1 MPSFPTEREMC
12 SWIEDVVARGVR
24 RPGYEADR
32 WTEEW
37 IHAAFVDLGL
47 DHVRYE
53 PVECTYWRDTN
64 ARLDLHARDDA
75 ATVTCSAVPLSEP
88 TTVEA
93 PLARLERGTPEL
105 VRDRIAVY
113 DVTMMTFPER
123 FPVSARPTDSAE
135 PGSPAAG
142 GWAYDPN
149 DTFEGRLHVLPFA
162 PEIHD
167 TMQPA
172 IDAGAVGFVG
182 VLQGYPGDCRYYVP
196 YDGRARPIPGVYIA
210 EADADRVYEAAAN
223 NALASITVDATRD
236 RTTTRNVVGELPGVD
251 DEWVV
256 VGTHHDAPWASA
268 VEDGTGLALVRAQ
281 AQAWASVAANERPH
295 RLVFVATAAHMADG
309 AGTRAFIA
317 QHRDALDDI
326 VLEVHLEHAALDAT
340 GAGPPVDGMPVTPR
354 WWFTSEIPPLEQI
367 VWDAIRTH
375 DLDRSLL
382 MTPTALG
389 PRPTTDGGF
398 FHEVGV
404 PLVNHLAAPWYLFDP
419 ADTIDKVD
427 RRTLVALT
435 RATFDIVAATA
446 GTSASKMRAAHR

>member
-1 MPSFPTEREMC
+1 MPGFPSEREMC
-12 SWIEDVVARGVR
+12 TWIADVVARGVR

-32 WTEEW
+32 WAEGW
-37 IHAAFVDLGL
+37 IHAAFRDLGL
-47 DHVRYE
+47 DNVRYE
-53 PVECTYWRDTN
+53 PLDCTYWNDTSAHLALDVAGN
-64 ARLDLHARDDA
+64 ADA
-75 ATVTCSAVPLSEP
+75 VTCSAVPLCEP
-88 TTVEA
+88 ATVTA
-93 PLARLERGTPEL
+93 PLARLQRDEPER
-105 VRDRIAVY
+105 VRGRIAVH
-113 DVTMMTFPER
+113 DVKMMTFPER
-123 FPVSARPTDSAE
+123 FPVSARPTDGAA
-135 PGSPAAG
+135 PRSPAAS

-149 DTFEGRLHVLPFA
+149 DTFEGRTHVLPFA

-172 IDAGAVGFVG
+172 IEAGAVGFVG
-182 VLQGYPGDCRYYVP
+182 VLRGYPGDCRYYVP
-196 YDGRARPIPGVYIA
+196 YDGRSRSIPGVYVGGS
-210 EADADRVYEAAAN
+210 DADRLDDAAAGGTV
-223 NALASITVDATRD
+223 ARITVDATRD
-236 RTTTRNVVGELPGVD
+236 TTTTRNVVGELPGAD

-268 VEDGTGLALVRAQ
+268 VEDGSGLALVRAQ
-281 AQAWASVAANERPH
+281 AQAWASVPASERPH

-317 QHRDALDDI
+317 RHRGALART
-326 VLEVHLEHAALDAT
+326 VLEVHLEHAAIDAT
-340 GAGPPVDGMPVTPR
+340 DPRPPVDGAPVTPR

-367 VWDAIRTH
+367 VWDAIRAH

-398 FHEVGV
+398 FHDAGV

-419 ADTIDKVD
+419 ADTLDKVD
-427 RRTLVALT
+427 GRSLVAIT

-446 GTSASKMRAAHR
+446 GTSAAAMRAAAR